1 MNVELNYVKTGNVY
15 FCFSVNKYL
24 ELKLNV

>member
-1 MNVELNYVKTGNVY
+1 MNVKLDFVKTGNVY

-24 ELKLNV
+24 EMKLYV